1 MLDGKR
7 LIHDKTTWKSGVLEA
22 EHMPRKKGADM
33 EKSIEQ
39 TFAELDELMEKL
51 ESPDTSLEESFA
63 CYEAGMKLVE
73 ACSDKIDKV
82 EKQMIILQGG
92 AEEDGDA

>member
-1 MLDGKR
+1 
-7 LIHDKTTWKSGVLEA
+7 
-22 EHMPRKKGADM
+22 M

-39 TFAELDELMEKL
+39 TFAELDELL
-51 ESPDTSLEESFA
+51 ESWNLRIPHWRSLFA
-63 CYEAGMKLVE
+63 CYETGMKLVK
-73 ACSDKIDKV
+73 ACNDKIDKV

>member
-1 MLDGKR
+1 
-7 LIHDKTTWKSGVLEA
+7 
-22 EHMPRKKGADM
+22 MPRKKGADM

-63 CYEAGMKLVE
+63 CYEAGMKLVK

>member
-1 MLDGKR
+1 
-7 LIHDKTTWKSGVLEA
+7 
-22 EHMPRKKGADM
+22 M

-39 TFAELDELMEKL
+39 TFAELEELLEKL
-51 ESPDTSLEESFA
+51 ESPDTTLEESFA
-63 CYEAGMKLVE
+63 CYEVK
-73 ACSDKIDKV
+73 ACNDKIDKV